1 MAYKVFITSAPK
13 DIDLVRDLAQRLEDV
28 GIEVHSVVDE
38 ADGPTAT
45 KSNKSTEKA
54 LKNALSNSD
63 EIFVILTNESMDDP
77 RLMFF
82 LGLVSSWLT
91 RVTPVVVGLET
102 SKIPSLIKSLKYIR
116 YPDLGR
122 YIANLE
128 KRTKA
133 A

>member
-13 DIDLVRDLAQRLEDV
+13 DTDLVRDLAQRLEDL
-28 GIEVHSVVDE
+28 GIEVHSDYE
-38 ADGPTAT
+38 AGKPSKTS
-45 KSNKSTEKA
+45 SNKTAKKA
-54 LKNALSNSD
+54 LENALSSAD
-63 EIFVILTNESMDDP
+63 EIFVILTNESMDNP
-77 RLMFF
+77 SLMFF
-82 LGLVSSWLT
+82 LGLVSSWVA

-102 SKIPSLIKSLKYIR
+102 SKIPSLIRSLKYIR

-122 YIANLE
+122 YVANLG

>member
-28 GIEVHSVVDE
+28 GIEVHSDYE
-38 ADGPTAT
+38 GGKPSKTS
-45 KSNKSTEKA
+45 SNKTTKKA
-54 LKNALSNSD
+54 LANALSSAD
-63 EIFVILTNESMDDP
+63 EIFVILTNESMDNP
-77 RLMFF
+77 SLMFF
-82 LGLVSSWLT
+82 LGSVSSWLT

-122 YIANLE
+122 YIANLG

>member
-1 MAYKVFITSAPK
+1 MAYKVFITSAAK
-13 DIDLVRDLAQRLEDV
+13 DADLVRDLVQRLEHV
-28 GIEVHSVVDE
+28 GIEAHSSYE
-38 ADGPTAT
+38 AGMPDKTS
-45 KSNKSTEKA
+45 SNKTANKA
-54 LKNALSNSD
+54 LKNALKSAD
-63 EIFVILTNESMDDP
+63 EIFLILTNESMDDP

-82 LGLVSSWLT
+82 LGAFVA

-102 SKIPSLIKSLKYIR
+102 SKIPSLIKSLKYVR

-122 YIANLE
+122 YIADLG